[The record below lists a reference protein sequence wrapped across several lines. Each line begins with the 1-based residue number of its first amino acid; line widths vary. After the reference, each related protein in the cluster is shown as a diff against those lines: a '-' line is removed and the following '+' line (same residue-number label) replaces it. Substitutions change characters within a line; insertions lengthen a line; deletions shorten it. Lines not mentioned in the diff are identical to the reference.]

1 MAILICNHYESLELS
16 IRGHFPILLSI
27 LPDLNNMYFIRL
39 SSLLVILVL
48 FSFGRVSSDLYL
60 SVHRLE
66 HLAKHEPFLLTGIK
80 KYVDAQPLGVPAEIV
95 RYVIVLRNRIITLQ
109 NSSNGIA
116 CIETIARKCT
126 YMTIIY

>member
-39 SSLLVILVL
+39 LSLLVILVL
-48 FSFGRVSSDLYL
+48 FSFGSVSSDLYL

-66 HLAKHEPFLLTGIK
+66 HLAKHEPFLLAGIK

-95 RYVIVLRNRIITLQ
+95 RYVIVHYVAKF
-109 NSSNGIA
+109 SNGIA
-116 CIETIARKCT
+116 CIETIARKST
-126 YMTIIY
+126 YMPIIY